1 MIRYQVRN
9 SYHTKEGVLVIK
21 SIKHFEEISTGIFEK
36 VIGEFFRN
44 PTDFAS
50 FTMGITE
57 ELHKVGRLLIQ
68 ETLEEMDQMLR
79 KSGKRKQDWVI
90 EQHPTKQLV
99 TSLGTVEYRKTFFTN
114 KHTGETECLL
124 DRILGLEKHERIAE
138 DAHARMLEEA
148 VQTSYRRGGEESCI
162 TQDKVTKQ
170 AVMKKIHEL
179 EFPKGWTAPEKKR
192 IVDYLYIEADEDH
205 IALQYRNKKG
215 DLKHTGRGIKNN
227 GAITK
232 LIYVH
237 EGIEPEAPKS
247 RRHRLIRPHYF
258 SRTAEGCS
266 NADLWDEVYRYIDE
280 NYDLEKIKKIY
291 LNSDGGGWIKAGMRR
306 IGGVVH
312 VLDRFHLEKHLTK
325 LTSYMKDSAD
335 EARAELYKAI
345 CAGTKAQFAQL
356 TWKLKDYLPETA
368 NRERFEE
375 SGNYIL
381 DNWTAA
387 KLRLRKTEGKVGSST
402 EGHVSHELASR
413 MSTQA
418 LGWSL
423 LGADKMAQ
431 LRAYHLN
438 GGDMLALVRYQKQEV
453 PKAAG
458 DEARACLSSY
468 DILQNERNRHE
479 AIGKYYDRMQHTM
492 SLNTKKQQYFQKWIW
507 EL

>member
-1 MIRYQVRN
+1 MV
-9 SYHTKEGVLVIK
+9 K
-21 SIKHFEEISTGIFEK
+21 SIQHFEEISTGVFEK
-36 VIGEFFRN
+36 VIGEFFRD
-44 PTDFAS
+44 PKDFAS
-50 FTMGITE
+50 FTQGITE
-57 ELHKVGRLLIQ
+57 ELHRIGRLLIQ

-79 KSGKRKQDWVI
+79 DSGKRKRDWVI
-90 EQHPTKQLV
+90 EQRPSKQLV
-99 TSLGTVEYRKTFFTN
+99 TILGTVEFRKTFFTN
-114 KHTGETECLL
+114 KQTGETECLL

-138 DAHARMLEEA
+138 DAHARILEEA
-148 VQTSYRRGGEESCI
+148 VQSSYRRGGEESCI

-170 AVMKKIHEL
+170 AVMKKLHAL
-179 EFPKGWTAPEKKR
+179 KFPQGWDAPKEKR

-205 IALQYRNKKG
+205 IALQYRDKKG
-215 DLKHTGRGIKNN
+215 DLKRTGKGIKNN

-247 RRHRLIRPHYF
+247 RRNRLIRPHYF
-258 SRTAEGCS
+258 SQTAEGCS
-266 NADLWDEVYRYIDE
+266 NTELWDEVYRYIDE
-280 NYDLEKIKKIY
+280 NYDLEKIRKIY
-291 LNSDGGGWIKAGMRR
+291 LNSDGGGWIKSGMRR
-306 IGGVVH
+306 IGEVIH

-325 LTSYMKDSAD
+325 LTSHMKDSAED
-335 EARAELYKAI
+335 AREELYRTI
-345 CAGTKAQFAQL
+345 CTGTKAEFAQL
-356 TWKLKDYLPETA
+356 VWRLKDLLPETA

-375 SGNYIL
+375 SANYIL
-381 DNWTAA
+381 GNWTAA

-402 EGHVSHELASR
+402 EGHVSHVLASR

-418 LGWSL
+418 MGWSL

-438 GGDMLALVRYQKQEV
+438 GGDMLSLVRYQKQEL

-468 DILQNERNRHE
+468 EILQSEKNRHE
-479 AIGKYYDRMQHTM
+479 EIGRYYERMQHTM
-492 SLNTKKQQYFQKWIW
+492 TLNTKRQQYFQKWIW

>member
-1 MIRYQVRN
+1 M
-9 SYHTKEGVLVIK
+9 IK
-21 SIKHFEEISTGIFEK
+21 SIQHFEEISTGVFEK

-50 FTMGITE
+50 FTNGITE
-57 ELHKVGRLLIQ
+57 ELHKVGRLMIQ
-68 ETLEEMDQMLR
+68 EVLEEMDQMLR
-79 KSGKRKQDWVI
+79 DSGKRRQGWVI
-90 EQHPTKQLV
+90 EQRMAKQLV
-99 TSLGTVEYRKTFFTN
+99 TVLGTVRFRKTFFTS
-114 KHTGETECLL
+114 KSTGKTECLL
-124 DRILGLEKHERIAE
+124 DRILGLEKNERIAE
-138 DAHARMLEEA
+138 DAQARILKEA
-148 VQTSYRRGGEESCI
+148 VQTSYRRGGEESCL

-170 AVMKKIHEL
+170 AVMKKLHAL
-179 EFPKGWTAPEKKR
+179 EFPKGWTTPEKKR

-205 IALQYRNKKG
+205 IALQYRNERG
-215 DLKHTGRGIKNN
+215 DLKKTGKGIKNN

-247 RRHRLIRPHYF
+247 KRRRLIRPHFF

-266 NADLWDEVYRYIDE
+266 NDDLWDEVYRYIDE
-280 NYDLEKIKKIY
+280 NYDLNKIKKIY

-306 IGGVVH
+306 IGGVIH

-325 LTSYMKDSAD
+325 LTSHMKDSAD
-335 EARAELYKAI
+335 DAREELYRTI
-345 CAGTKAQFAQL
+345 CKGTKAQFAQL
-356 TWKLKDYLPETA
+356 VWRLKDLLPEGA

-381 DNWTAA
+381 SNWTAA
-387 KLRLRKTEGKVGSST
+387 KLRLQKTEGKVGSST
-402 EGHVSHELASR
+402 EGHVSHVLASR

-438 GGDMLALVRYQKQEV
+438 GGDMLSLVRYQKKIL

-458 DEARACLSSY
+458 DEAREMLSSY
-468 DILQNERNRHE
+468 DILQSERNRYE

-492 SLNTKKQQYFQKWIW
+492 SLNTKKQQFFQRWIW